1 MAILDDNDS
10 AMHLSFISHASSIR
24 LDCWLTLE
32 ACPISL
38 FIILTVIST
47 LSSISIL
54 SGIYILDLQRMHCR
68 LLDKCAGLAFHI
80 FPAVS

>member
-1 MAILDDNDS
+1 M
-10 AMHLSFISHASSIR
+10 
-24 LDCWLTLE
+24 
-32 ACPISL
+32 SL

-68 LLDKCAGLAFHI
+68 LLDKCARLAFHI
-80 FPAVS
+80 FHAVS